1 MRVLILLAFV
11 GLVRADELT
20 QKMISRLQEEADAF
34 QRFAPQIIGKETLR
48 QKVLKPLARFRPRVG
63 EAARVA
69 AEPQWKERE
78 IVSEYAFAALG
89 GDEAELHEMRQVV
102 MVDGKRIED
111 PKKAQDALARI
122 ITSSDIER
130 KRQLLKDFEKYG
142 LSGAVTD
149 FGQLIL
155 LFHPRNIPRYEFSQR
170 GVEILGNV
178 QTFVFAYKQI
188 DGPEAVTVFD
198 SSHQDRA
205 SNLKA
210 EGQIWVRADNFLP
223 VRISIAVNRG
233 QDKSSIREE
242 AIVNYSMSRYGDL
255 LPTTT
260 DHREIAGGQTTAE
273 NHFEYTD
280 FRKFGAA
287 SDISFETRK

>member
-1 MRVLILLAFV
+1 MRVLFLLAFV

-48 QKVLKPLARFRPRVG
+48 QKALKPPSRFHPRVG
-63 EAARVA
+63 DAARVA
-69 AEPQWKERE
+69 AQPQWKERE
-78 IVSEYAFAALG
+78 IVSEYAFANLG
-89 GDEAELHEMRQVV
+89 GDEAELHEMRQVITAE
-102 MVDGKRIED
+102 GKRVED
-111 PKKAQDALARI
+111 PKKAQQTLAKI
-122 ITSSDIER
+122 ITSSDLER
-130 KRQLLKDFEKYG
+130 KKQLLKEFEKYG

-155 LFHPRNIPRYEFSQR
+155 LFHPRNIQRYEFSQR

-178 QTFVFAYKQI
+178 QSFVFAYKQI

-198 SSHQDRA
+198 SNHQDQA
-205 SNLKA
+205 SNLRA
-210 EGQIWVRADNFLP
+210 EGQVWVRADNFLP
-223 VRISIAVNRG
+223 IRISIAVNRG
-233 QDKSSIREE
+233 EAKSNIREE
-242 AIVNYSMSRYGDL
+242 AIVNYAMSRFGDL

-260 DHREIAGGQTTAE
+260 DHRELVAGQITAE

-287 SDISFETRK
+287 SDISFETEK